1 MSDRRRILSPRAL
14 GLLVAAVIAAAV
26 LAAILAALAAQ
37 AALSPKLA
45 GDGPGSAAGE
55 SGWAE
60 VRRGDL
66 VLSVPVSGALAA
78 EEAARLGPPPATDLW
93 DFKIVFMAPE
103 GTTVRRGQPVLAF
116 DTSTLEKTLRDKEA
130 ERDSAQKQ
138 LEKAS
143 ADLALARSDGELHLA
158 EAAADRRRAEL
169 AVAVP
174 PELKSRNELASARA
188 DLELAARKT
197 EYQRHRLQLTA
208 TAAAAQLRSLTERR
222 DRAAARVAEVRAAI
236 ARMHVAAPRDGTV
249 VYLPNP
255 RGEKKQVGDSCWR
268 REQVMEIP
276 DLGRLRADGEI
287 DEADAG
293 RVAAGQTVALRL
305 DAHPEMVFTGRV
317 AAIKSAVRQRAAA
330 LAGKMVRIEIALAR
344 TDPLRMRPGMRFA
357 GAIELDRAPRVLL
370 APLAAVRSL
379 PDGPLVVRR
388 TRFGA
393 ETVRPRLGRHDDRQV
408 EVLAGLAPGDLVQ
421 VQAEGGVPPAAA
433 AGAAPAPATAGIAG
447 GVAAAQPAGG
457 RR

>member
-1 MSDRRRILSPRAL
+1 MSGRSWSFSLKAL
-14 GLLVAAVIAAAV
+14 GLV
-26 LAAILAALAAQ
+26 LAALAAI
-37 AALSPKLA
+37 AAAGVLA
-45 GDGPGSAAGE
+45 GTSAGSGPGQAGGE

-66 VLSVPVSGALAA
+66 VLSVPVTGTLAA
-78 EEAARLGPPPATDLW
+78 VDAARLGPPPVADVW

-103 GTTVRRGQPVLAF
+103 GTTVRRGQPVLGF
-116 DTSTLEKTLRDKEA
+116 DTSVLEKTLRDKEA
-130 ERDSAQKQ
+130 ERDSAQKE

-158 EAAADRRRAEL
+158 EATADRRRAEL
-169 AVAVP
+169 EVAVP
-174 PELKSRNELASARA
+174 PELKSRNELATARA
-188 DLELAARKT
+188 DLELATRKID
-197 EYQRHRLQLTA
+197 YQRHRLGLTA

-222 DRAAARVAEVRAAI
+222 DRAAARVAEVRGAI

-255 RGEKKQVGDSCWR
+255 RGEKKKVGDSCWR
-268 REQVMEIP
+268 RELVMEIP
-276 DLGRLRADGEI
+276 DLRRLQADGEI

-305 DAHPEMVFTGRV
+305 DAHPERVFTGRV
-317 AAIKSAVRQRAAA
+317 AAIKSAMRQRAAA
-330 LAGKMVRIEIALAR
+330 PAGKMVRIEIALAR

-357 GAIELDRAPRVLL
+357 GAIELERAPGVLL

-421 VQAEGGVPPAAA
+421 ADEAPAAT
-433 AGAAPAPATAGIAG
+433 AGAAPAPGTAPIAG
-447 GVAAAQPAGG
+447 RVPAARAGGG